1 MSLCLCLDG
10 TPSVSHGSLESR
22 PIPPH
27 SRIKGWDLQNPSVVG
42 GFTGRLCASLS
53 HVFEALPYSRR
64 GLRRA
69 KSDEGSNCSDG
80 CNASKCLYPPLLPGG
95 GTVLERLRMEGFS
108 CMGVLKNLTPQPAG
122 CNVQPSST
130 PQRKSWR
137 PRHCSGGQP
146 SPSTTRSNR
155 PQGTEP

>member
-1 MSLCLCLDG
+1 MSLYVCLDG

-53 HVFEALPYSRR
+53 HVYEALPYSRG

-69 KSDEGSNCSDG
+69 KGDESSNCSDG

-95 GTVLERLRMEGFS
+95 GTVLERLKMEGLS

-122 CNVQPSST
+122 SNDPPSST
-130 PQRKSWR
+130 PQR
-137 PRHCSGGQP
+137 
-146 SPSTTRSNR
+146 
-155 PQGTEP
+155 

>member
-1 MSLCLCLDG
+1 MSLFVCLDG

-53 HVFEALPYSRR
+53 SVFEAPLYTRR

-69 KSDEGSNCSDG
+69 KTDEGSKCSDG

-122 CNVQPSST
+122 TNDQPSST
-130 PQRKSWR
+130 P
-137 PRHCSGGQP
+137 HCSGGKP
-146 SPSTTRSNR
+146 SPSPTGSNR
-155 PQGTEP
+155 PQGTNPWGT